1 MTDILQDLTPAQQ
14 EAVKHINGPL
24 LVVAGPGSGKTRVI
38 TRRVAHLLYCGIKP
52 WNILAITFTNK
63 ASAEMRERVEA
74 LTTHKGLWLSTFHA
88 FAARTLRE
96 FADRVGYGKDFVIYD
111 ADDSR
116 KTIADIMKEMEIP
129 KEEFNPRAVQAAI
142 STAKEQFTRPD
153 EFAEGADDYASQII
167 ARVYKRYDERLRK
180 ANAFDFD
187 DLLMKLAQLLQTDSQ
202 ALEKMRERHK
212 FVLVDEFQDTSR
224 SQYII
229 ARLITQEH
237 RNLCV
242 TGDPDQSIYG
252 WRGADINNILDFEK
266 DYPEAKL
273 VFLDRN
279 YRSTQTI
286 VNAANSMVSHNTQ
299 RKDRTLYTENVEG
312 EKISVVQCYDSKEE
326 AASICRTATQLVGAG
341 VAPKDIAI
349 FYRVNALS
357 REIEEAFVKA
367 GVPYQV
373 VGGVAFYGRKE
384 VKDILSYMRVAA
396 NPADETSLLR
406 IINVP
411 TRGVGPKAIETLR
424 QWAAEH
430 GVTLLEAVKSHD
442 ARESFSAKIG
452 LALRALAGTIANI
465 ADAGAK
471 GAKVAV
477 DVAIKSSGYEA
488 MLKSAGMSESE
499 RSENLEELV
508 NAAAQYDV
516 DVPDGLLS
524 GFLER
529 TALVGD
535 IDTWHDRENK
545 VTLMTMHAAKGLEFP
560 AVIIAGLE
568 EGLLPHSNAE
578 NNPTEVEEER
588 RVFFVAMTRAKE
600 KLYLFRSEN
609 RMVHGMWRFNV
620 PSRFLRDIPEELLAD
635 DWSQSAVP
643 GPNAAML
650 RELHARRDAA
660 TARITA
666 SLFDAPRPPAV
677 PQPASAPVTS
687 LPGVGAKV
695 KHEIFGIGVI
705 RAITPSVS
713 GTKATILFQ
722 GKVEKKVMLEKAG
735 LQIVG
740 QAM

>member
-1 MTDILQDLTPAQQ
+1 MKILEDLTPAQR
-14 EAVKHINGPL
+14 EAVAHINGPL

-38 TRRVAHLLYCGIKP
+38 TRRVAHLLYCGIRP

-63 ASAEMRERVEA
+63 AASEMRERVEA
-74 LTTHKGLWLSTFHA
+74 LTATKGLWLSTFHA
-88 FAARTLRE
+88 YAARTLRE

-116 KTIADIMKEMEIP
+116 KAIADIMKEMEIA

-142 STAKEQFTRPD
+142 STAKEQFTPPD
-153 EFAEGADDYASQII
+153 EFVQDGADYASQVI
-167 ARVYKRYDERLRK
+167 ARIYKRYDERLRK
-180 ANAFDFD
+180 ANALDFD
-187 DLLMKLAQLLQTDSQ
+187 DLLMKMAQLLQTNAE
-202 ALEKMRERHK
+202 ALEKLRERHK
-212 FVLVDEFQDTSR
+212 FVLVDEFQDTSH

-286 VNAANSMVSHNTQ
+286 VHAADSMVSHNTQ
-299 RKDRTLYTENVEG
+299 RKDRALYTENAEG

-326 AASICRTATQLVGAG
+326 AASICRTATQLVDAG
-341 VAPKDIAI
+341 TAPKDIAI

-373 VGGVAFYGRKE
+373 VGGVEFYGRKE
-384 VKDILSYMRVAA
+384 VKDILSYLRVAA
-396 NPADETSLLR
+396 NPADETGLLR

-411 TRGVGPKAIETLR
+411 ARGVGPKAVETLR

-430 GVTLLEAVKSHD
+430 GVTLFDAVKSQE
-442 ARESFSAKIG
+442 AREKLG
-452 LALRALAGTIANI
+452 PKVGMALRAFAGTVANI
-465 ADAGAK
+465 ADAGAR
-471 GAKVAV
+471 GARVASE
-477 DVAIKSSGYEA
+477 VAIKSSGYETV
-488 MLKSAGMSESE
+488 LKSAGKVEAE
-499 RSENLEELV
+499 RMENLEELV

-560 AVIIAGLE
+560 AVLIAGLE
-568 EGLLPHSNAE
+568 EGLLPHMNAE
-578 NNPTEVEEER
+578 NDPTQIEEER

-620 PSRFLRDIPEELLAD
+620 PSRFLRDIPVELLAD
-635 DWSQSAVP
+635 DWSMQAAVP
-643 GPNAAML
+643 GPSAAVL
-650 RELHARRDAA
+650 RELHKRRDAA
-660 TARITA
+660 TARISA
-666 SLFDAPRPPAV
+666 NLFDAPRSTAA
-677 PQPASAPVTS
+677 PQPSDAPANN
-687 LPGVGAKV
+687 LPGVGARV
-695 KHEIFGIGVI
+695 RHEMFGIGVI
-705 RAITPSVS
+705 KAICPSTS

-722 GKVEKKVMLEKAG
+722 SGVEKKVVLEKAG
-735 LQIVG
+735 LELIG
-740 QAM
+740 